1 MPPRRSPWLNDRAT
15 LLVQYL
21 ADSYGLT
28 VSEEVARADVSSHL
42 DLIAERMRIGRQAA
56 KYYVTD
62 DVIRGLADHIA
73 KCVGEALQQEAA
85 EEHQRPPLRLVEA
98 PSEGNNIV
106 AEDNRRVPRETLN
119 GSLHKSH
126 AALTEVDPALLS
138 PDLKIQWA
146 QARALVAIGQLI
158 QDLTGAVDQQ
168 TDTVRD
174 EIGALRLE
182 FTTLRADLP
191 NLLDGK

>member
-28 VSEEVARADVSSHL
+28 VSEDVAREDVSSHL

-62 DVIRGLADHIA
+62 DAIRGLADHIA
-73 KCVGEALQQEAA
+73 KCVDEALQQEAP
-85 EEHQRPPLRLVEA
+85 EEHQRPPLRLVDT
-98 PSEGNNIV
+98 PSEGNTTM
-106 AEDNRRVPRETLN
+106 AEDIRRVPRDLIN
-119 GSLHKSH
+119 SALQKSH
-126 AALTEVDPALLS
+126 LAINDLDPALLS
-138 PDLKIQWA
+138 PELKIQWA
-146 QARALVAIGQLI
+146 QARALVAMGLLI

-174 EIGALRLE
+174 EMGALRRE

-191 NLLDGK
+191 KLLDRK